1 MSRNDRR
8 TPPQSAW
15 LATLSTDPARHPW
28 LPYTAFKLGVGE
40 TTGRTNSQHQEEA
53 MTTPTTTLAQAAA
66 LLDAVARGSE
76 HAVDY
81 EVPLRCGQAA
91 NGLYPLLGH
100 TLTDVPLVADDADE
114 IAAAVT
120 EAITLLS
127 SLPHD
132 ALPDPVLDALL
143 EARTARDIA
152 QRSVVR

>member
-1 MSRNDRR
+1 
-8 TPPQSAW
+8 
-15 LATLSTDPARHPW
+15 
-28 LPYTAFKLGVGE
+28 
-40 TTGRTNSQHQEEA
+40 

-91 NGLYPLLGH
+91 NRLYGLLGH
-100 TLTDVPLVADDADE
+100 TLTDIPLVGDDAEE
-114 IAAAVT
+114 IAIAVS

-127 SLPHD
+127 ALPHN
-132 ALPDPVLDALL
+132 ALTDPVLDALL

-152 QRSVVR
+152 QRAVVR

>member
-1 MSRNDRR
+1 
-8 TPPQSAW
+8 
-15 LATLSTDPARHPW
+15 
-28 LPYTAFKLGVGE
+28 
-40 TTGRTNSQHQEEA
+40 
-53 MTTPTTTLAQAAA
+53 MTTPTTALAQAAA

-91 NGLYPLLGH
+91 NRLYGLLGH
-100 TLTDVPLVADDADE
+100 TLTDVPLVGDDAAD
-114 IAAAVT
+114 IATAVA

-132 ALPDPVLDALL
+132 ALTDPVLDALL
-143 EARTARDIA
+143 DARTARDLA